1 MEEMSGTFRYSHVQ
15 SLHDMH
21 LSKGLNNDQLDIQ
34 LEPDRKPPNAH
45 QRLPM
50 LRNAHLRL
58 SARTKI
64 ITLKKYLVQKLGL
77 KDSSKNSV
85 SSIVQFCFV

>member
-1 MEEMSGTFRYSHVQ
+1 MTCTY
-15 SLHDMH
+15 
-21 LSKGLNNDQLDIQ
+21 SKGLNNDQLDIQ

-77 KDSSKNSV
+77 KDSSRNSV
-85 SSIVQFCFV
+85 SSLF

>member
-1 MEEMSGTFRYSHVQ
+1 MELEMSGMPSYSHVAIFERHVPI
-15 SLHDMH
+15 LP
-21 LSKGLNNDQLDIQ
+21 KGLNNDQLDIQ

-77 KDSSKNSV
+77 KDSSRNSV
-85 SSIVQFCFV
+85 SSLF

>member
-1 MEEMSGTFRYSHVQ
+1 MLQIFARHVPI
-15 SLHDMH
+15 LP
-21 LSKGLNNDQLDIQ
+21 KGLNNDQLDIQ
-34 LEPDRKPPNAH
+34 LEPDKKPPNAH

-77 KDSSKNSV
+77 KDSNKSSV
-85 SSIVQFCFV
+85 SSNVQFCFFMNPLT